1 MKFEEILIDKTK
13 QSLSIQIKKLIII
26 YKILF

>member
-26 YKILF
+26 YKIMF